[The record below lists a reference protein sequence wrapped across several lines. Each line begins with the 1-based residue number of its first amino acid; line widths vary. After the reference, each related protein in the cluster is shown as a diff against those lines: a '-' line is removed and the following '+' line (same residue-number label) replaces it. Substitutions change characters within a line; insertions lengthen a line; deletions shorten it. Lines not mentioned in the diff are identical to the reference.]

1 MIIIQKLVSS
11 DGAIAF
17 SAAAHQPV
25 THLARDNHN
34 PPGGS
39 ALSHRHQGRLWW
51 RRKYNTEV
59 PYDDVILTYVLK
71 MDWLFKRRHKC
82 DNVINN
88 RVVNVV
94 QGDEWVY

>member
-1 MIIIQKLVSS
+1 MQLTSSSSTQFFCWLMIIIQKLVSS

-39 ALSHRHQGRLWW
+39 ALSHRHQGRL
-51 RRKYNTEV
+51 
-59 PYDDVILTYVLK
+59 
-71 MDWLFKRRHKC
+71 
-82 DNVINN
+82 
-88 RVVNVV
+88 
-94 QGDEWVY
+94 